1 MNPKYLALICQHRN
15 SDQHEVSMKRWLS
28 YSVLK
33 MERIDKILAS
43 RGIKSRSE
51 ATKLLQQGRVQVNGK
66 VVRGRGD
73 KFLCNVKIHVSSTE
87 LPQLPLLAV
96 YHKPLGVLSSIG
108 DPWNRP
114 NLSQVIEKHKDIL
127 SQMHPVVG
135 VPHLDCPLTYFD

>member
-1 MNPKYLALICQHRN
+1 
-15 SDQHEVSMKRWLS
+15 MKRWLS
-28 YSVLK
+28 YSVLR

-51 ATKLLQQGRVQVNGK
+51 ASKLLQQGRVQVNGR

-73 KFLCNVKIHVSSTE
+73 KFPCNVKIQVSSTE
-87 LPQLPLLAV
+87 LPQLPVLAA

-114 NLSQVIEKHKDIL
+114 NLSQVIEKHQEIL

-135 VPHLDCPLTYFD
+135 APHLHRPITYFE